1 MSAQKNWV
9 VEMQG
14 RDRIE
19 VSGEG
24 ADRRVRFVGC
34 AKLLHFLE
42 SQRDV
47 HGKDPALW
55 PLPEGREH
63 HELLVKE
70 LILKLRGQWNHPYT
84 DEEVCHCRTVSLQTV
99 EEAILAGAHTP
110 QAVSRWTSA
119 STSCGTCRPD
129 VERIIAFRLGIK

>member
-1 MSAQKNWV
+1 MGSQKSWI
-9 VEMQG
+9 VEIQG

-24 ADRRVRFVGC
+24 AERRVHFIGC

-42 SQRDV
+42 SQKAL
-47 HGKDPALW
+47 HGKDPAQW
-55 PLPEGREH
+55 PLPEGLDH

-70 LILKLRGQWNHPYT
+70 LILKLRGQWVHPYQE
-84 DEEVCHCRTVSLQTV
+84 DEVCHCRTVSLQTV
-99 EEAILAGAHTP
+99 EEAILAGAHSP
-110 QAVSRWTSA
+110 EAVSRWTSA

-129 VERIIAFRLGIK
+129 VARIIAFRLGTK